1 MQTDTL
7 MYFLQLNKILLQEQQ
22 VHYRKKPQEHTK
34 SHVPKRGIEQFA

>member
-22 VHYRKKPQEHTK
+22 VHYRKN
-34 SHVPKRGIEQFA
+34 PKNIQKAMSQKGA